1 MTLEHIAAE
10 INRVSRLTGEFKLR
24 SGDVS
29 NTYFDKYLF
38 ESDPKLLR
46 QIAAQMVDLV
56 PDGTE
61 ILAGLEMGGIPVV
74 TALSAQMALPASF
87 VRKEAKAYGTSKHA
101 EGPALT
107 GRKIC
112 IVEDVVSSGG
122 AILDAVAKLR
132 ADSVEVYAAV
142 CVIDRETGAAENL
155 LNEGIEL
162 RPLLRMVDL

>member
-10 INRVSRLTGEFKLR
+10 ISKVSRLTGEFKLR
-24 SGDVS
+24 SGQIS

-38 ESDPKLLR
+38 ESNPKLLS
-46 QIAAQMVDLV
+46 QIAARMVDLV

-74 TALSAQMALPASF
+74 TALSAQMELPASF
-87 VRKEAKAYGTSKHA
+87 VRKEAKAYGTSKYA
-101 EGPALT
+101 EGPPLI

-122 AILDAVAKLR
+122 AILDAVVKLR
-132 ADSVEVYAAV
+132 ADGVDVDVAV
-142 CVIDRETGAAENL
+142 CVIDRETGAVENL
-155 LNEGIEL
+155 LTEGIEL